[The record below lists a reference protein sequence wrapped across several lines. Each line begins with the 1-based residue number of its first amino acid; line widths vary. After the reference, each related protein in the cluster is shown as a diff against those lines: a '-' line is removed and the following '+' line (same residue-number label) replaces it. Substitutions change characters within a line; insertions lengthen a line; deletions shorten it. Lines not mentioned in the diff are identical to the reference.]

1 MSGRPVLRV
10 DMTPPGEPFAVCK
23 VVAPGLPEGHHEANE
38 ELPRHPEQ
46 PRKQP

>member
-1 MSGRPVLRV
+1 VLRV